1 MAGLSVID
9 AIGRD
14 ARYAL
19 RGLRRTPAFTLTA
32 IATLALAIGACTA
45 VYSLADALLLRPLP
59 YPDAGRLAYVER
71 RVTSPRGPGKSVGMD
86 GLAWEIVRDSAQLI
100 GTAAYGASFGNGVN
114 LVVGNTAA
122 IVTQQRVSAGYFRVL
137 GVAPFIGREFMP
149 EEDRP
154 GGPQATVLSHG
165 LWQRHFAGNL
175 DIVGQSI
182 LLRGEPYTVVGVMP
196 KEFVNI
202 ASADVWTPLR
212 GSQKGEG
219 GGTNFGIIARLH
231 GGVDWHRAQAEL
243 ASLSAGKAPFK
254 NIRSL
259 MQDDVTAVLGLRPMQ
274 DVQLEGVREPIV
286 MLAAEVG
293 TVLLIDCVNLAA
305 LLIARGAGRMKEIAT
320 RMALGSGRRA
330 VVRQLMIEAAVLA
343 LAGGAFGILVGQ
355 LALSALQTLAAET
368 FGEWKQASLD
378 LRALGVTIGLSG
390 VTSLVFGLVP
400 ALQTSRLDVNAAL
413 GDAGSRS
420 VAGSARRWPRRIL
433 VVTEVALGVV
443 LLVTAGLLIRTFI
456 NLRMLDPGF
465 DPRNLTTARVSLLDA
480 RYATAD
486 SVKRLFDQSLA
497 RLVGAPGIES
507 AAVSLGVPYD
517 RLLNI
522 GFRFPE
528 QPPDEWRTTNAT
540 YIAGDI
546 FKTLGI
552 RLVEGRFLAETDRE
566 HSPLVAVVNDAFAR
580 FYSKDQPA
588 IGRRIRIS
596 GIDREI
602 VGVAGNVQQRGSG
615 FYVEGMVQGP
625 ITSPPLVYLP
635 ASQAAGHLLGTHVW
649 FSPVWSVRARSTSEA
664 IVAIRDAVASVDPL
678 LPVAEPESMEHLM
691 SSSVARNRLMMTLVA
706 VLAGAAVFLAAI
718 GIQGLIA
725 QSVTER
731 RREFGIRMALGAT
744 AGQTVRSV
752 ALGGIVLAAAGAVIG
767 VGLSFWA
774 VRLIEGFLWPAR
786 QTDPLTYVAVGIFLL
801 LVATTAS
808 LLPALRILKLDPAQ
822 TLRT

>member
-1 MAGLSVID
+1 MPLFSAL
-9 AIGRD
+9 GRD

-19 RGLRRTPAFTLTA
+19 RSLRRTPVITLTA

-45 VYSLADALLLRPLP
+45 VYSIADALLMRPLP
-59 YPDAGRLAYVER
+59 YPDAGRLAYIER
-71 RVTSPRGPGKSVGMD
+71 RVVSPRGSGNTVGMD
-86 GLAWEIVRDSAQLI
+86 GLAWEILRDGAQLVDV
-100 GTAAYGASFGNGVN
+100 AAYGASFGNGVN
-114 LVVGNTAA
+114 LVVGNAAA
-122 IVTQQRVSAGYFRVL
+122 IVRQQRVSAGYFSVL
-137 GVAPFIGREFMP
+137 GVSPFIGREFTP
-149 EEDRP
+149 EEDRA
-154 GGPQATVLSHG
+154 GGPQATVLSHA
-165 LWQRHFAGNL
+165 LWQRYFADRT

-196 KEFVNI
+196 KAFINI
-202 ASADVWTPLR
+202 ADADVWTPLR

-219 GGTNFGIIARLH
+219 GGTNFGILARLDA
-231 GGVDWHRAQAEL
+231 GVDWRRAEAEL

-259 MQDDVTAVLGLRPMQ
+259 MQDEVTAVLGLRPMQ
-274 DVQLEGVREPIV
+274 DVQLEGVREPVV
-286 MLAAEVG
+286 MLAAAVG
-293 TVLLIDCVNLAA
+293 TVLLIACVNLAA
-305 LLIARGAGRMKEIAT
+305 LLVARGAGRMKEIAT

-330 VVRQLMIEAAVLA
+330 VVRQLMVEAAVLA
-343 LAGGAFGILVGQ
+343 VAGGAFGVLAGQ
-355 LALSALQTLAAET
+355 FALSALQALGAET
-368 FGEWKQASLD
+368 YGEWQRATLD
-378 LRALGVTIGLSG
+378 VRALAVAIGLSG
-390 VTSLVFGLVP
+390 VTSLIFGLVP

-420 VAGSARRWPRRIL
+420 VAGSARQWPRRLL

-443 LLVTAGLLIRTFI
+443 LLVTAALLIRTFI

-480 RYATAD
+480 RYATPE
-486 SVKRLFDQSLA
+486 SVTRLFDQSLA
-497 RLVGAPGIES
+497 RLATAPGVES

-528 QPPDEWRTTNAT
+528 QPSDEWRTTNAT
-540 YIAGDI
+540 YVAGDI

-552 RLVEGRFLAETDRE
+552 GLVAGRSLAETDRE
-566 HSPLVAVVNDAFAR
+566 QSPPVAVVNDSFAR

-588 IGRRIRIS
+588 LGRRIRIS

-602 VGVAGNVQQRGSG
+602 VGIVGNVQQRGSG

-635 ASQAAGHLLGTHVW
+635 ASQAAANLLGTHVW

-678 LPVAEPESMEHLM
+678 LPVAEPESMENLM
-691 SSSVARNRLMMTLVA
+691 SAAVARNRLMMTLVT

-752 ALGGIVLAAAGAVIG
+752 ALGGIALAAAGAVIG

-774 VRLIEGFLWPAR
+774 VQLIEGFVWPAK
-786 QTDPLTYVAVGIFLL
+786 QTDPLTYLAVGVFLL
-801 LVATTAS
+801 LVAATAS
-808 LLPALRILKLDPAQ
+808 LLPALKILKLDPAT
-822 TLRT
+822 TLRS